1 VQSSNGFLFIT
12 KPIQARW
19 VFTLAKEGGAAALHA
34 KKKHT
39 AGVRKLGRKERV
51 KRKIAQNKRGPFF
64 CKGFIE
70 VGLGVNG
77 WD

>member
-1 VQSSNGFLFIT
+1 
-12 KPIQARW
+12 
-19 VFTLAKEGGAAALHA
+19 
-34 KKKHT
+34 
-39 AGVRKLGRKERV
+39 VRKLERRERV
-51 KRKIAQNKRGPFF
+51 KRKIAQNKRDPFFF